1 MYNTDTPIKRQE
13 DDLLGRANFSKDLA
27 KAIIR
32 NQTEETLCIGL
43 FGKWGSGKTSILNMM
58 QEEIGV
64 LSQDMS
70 EDETP
75 LLISFE
81 PWNFTDTSQLIQQ
94 FFIHLISVF
103 SSKKDKKMS
112 KIGETLQGYSEAFSL
127 AEPFPYFGPAIAFA
141 GKHGLKKIGKRLD
154 KNPKNQ
160 DISEQRERVIE
171 ALGAS
176 KRRIVIII
184 DDIDRLSNEQIRQVF
199 QLVTTVAKF
208 PNTTY
213 LLSFDREIVSR
224 ALEAVQSGRG
234 DEYLEKIIQLP
245 IHIPDVS
252 VNRLINVLFT
262 QFDGLL
268 ENADSQPLFWKQR
281 WDELF
286 TCCVQPY
293 ICSLRDANRLYNLV
307 RFKMLSISG
316 EIEFSNL
323 VSISAFELFVP
334 GVFTWIKENK
344 PLLTGEHDFDF
355 ARNKTPQQRK
365 KESETILMECIR
377 QYENREAEPE
387 EIEQLLKGIA
397 TLFPYFGRKIGQYNN
412 IYHSNDEFVRNDQ
425 ISVPDKFDRY
435 FSLDIDSIPLK
446 RGELRSALETKSQE
460 ALSTFYIQESQDGL
474 GETSLRETQ
483 AYIPMLNESR
493 IRIVICALFEC
504 AFQMGRDSRFLFVPD
519 YAYAEHI
526 IRNLFEALPFES
538 RMPLLIEIIQNATIN
553 TLQTFASFLNTTE
566 LAFGRLTAEGED
578 RNIKKVIT
586 LEQVPE
592 LENLFVCR
600 VRELWE
606 QGENSLLWANGH
618 QVICLMEK
626 LDEGPTQQYMRQLL
640 TLDENIVRYIGY
652 SVSKWTGSGIE
663 FEVRDEYKKYLTEAD
678 YIAAFGRMSEDGAL
692 FSMPLEIQEKA
703 AAMYLKLTEPDRW
716 KDEYIHSKDADLLLA
731 SKQKQLE
738 IQQGEAA
745 ESAQQ
750 A

>member
-1 MYNTDTPIKRQE
+1 MYNADTPIKRQE

-58 QEEIGV
+58 REEINV
-64 LSQDMS
+64 LSQDMP

-94 FFIHLISVF
+94 FFIHLISTF
-103 SSKKDKKMS
+103 SSKKDERMS

-141 GKHGLKKIGKRLD
+141 GKHGLKRIGKHLD

-160 DISEQRERVIE
+160 DISEQRERVVE

-199 QLVTTVAKF
+199 QLVTAVAKF

-252 VNRLINVLFT
+252 VNRLINVLLT
-262 QFDGLL
+262 QFDELL
-268 ENADSQPLFWKQR
+268 ENANPQPLFWKQR

-286 TCCVQPY
+286 TCCVQPH
-293 ICSLRDANRLYNLV
+293 ICSLRDANRLHNLV

-355 ARNKTPQQRK
+355 AQSKTSQQRK
-365 KESETILMECIR
+365 EESGTVLIDCIR
-377 QYENREAEPE
+377 QYENREAGPE
-387 EIEQLLKGIA
+387 EIELLLKGIS
-397 TLFPYFGRKIGQYNN
+397 TLFPYFGRKIGQNN
-412 IYHSNDEFVRNDQ
+412 YIYRSNDELIRNDQ
-425 ISVPDKFDRY
+425 VCVPDKFDRY
-435 FSLDIDSIPLK
+435 FSLDIDSVPLK

-460 ALSTFYIQESQDGL
+460 ALSAFYIQESQDGL
-474 GETSLRETQ
+474 GEISLRETQ

-493 IRIVICALFEC
+493 IRVIICALFEC
-504 AFQMGRDSRFLFVPD
+504 AFQMGQDNRLLFVPD
-519 YAYAEHI
+519 YAYAEYI
-526 IRNLFEALPFES
+526 IRNLFESLPIES

-566 LAFGRLTAEGED
+566 LAFGRLATEGED
-578 RNIKKVIT
+578 RNIEKVVT
-586 LEQVPE
+586 LDQVPE

-606 QGENSLLWANGH
+606 QGENPLLWANGH
-618 QVICLMEK
+618 QVIYLMEK
-626 LDEGPTQQYMRQLL
+626 FDEEPTQRYMKQLVAS
-640 TLDENIVRYIGY
+640 DENIVRYIDY
-652 SVSKWTGSGIE
+652 SVSKWTGSGVE

-678 YIAAFGRMSEDGAL
+678 CAGAFERMAGDGAL
-692 FSMPLEIQEKA
+692 FSLPLEIQEKA
-703 AAMYLKLTEPDRW
+703 AAMYLKLTEPGRW
-716 KDEYIHSKDADLLLA
+716 RDERIHSKDADLLLA
-731 SKQKQLE
+731 SRREQLG
-738 IQQGEAA
+738 IQPEEAV
-745 ESAQQ
+745 ESAK
-750 A
+750 